1 MTDALVDGLRSF
13 NRTVTQRIGVLESE
27 YLARDRPL
35 GQSRVLWEIGT
46 HGSGLSAGCDI
57 RELRARLGLDSGY
70 LSRLLRALEGGG
82 LIEVTAADGDTRV
95 RTARLT
101 GAGHAELSELDRRSD
116 DLARSILEPLNTN
129 QRRRLAD
136 AMAEVERLF
145 VASQVQIAVMDT
157 RSPEARYCIRAYF
170 EEIATRLENGFDPAL
185 ALPAGDAELSAPAG
199 LLLVATLH
207 EEPVGCGGL
216 KLLRNTGHMI
226 EAAEVKR
233 VWISPNVRGM
243 GLGKRILAELERLAI
258 THGARTIRLDTNRA
272 LTEAI
277 AMYRSAGYHEVAA
290 FNDEKYAHHWF
301 EKLLDT

>member
-27 YLARDRPL
+27 YLTRDRPL
-35 GQSRVLWEIGT
+35 GQSRVLWEIGAN
-46 HGSGLSAGCDI
+46 GSGLSGGCDI

-82 LIEVTAADGDTRV
+82 LIEVNAADGDTRV

-101 GAGHAELSELDRRSD
+101 PAGHTELSELDRRSD
-116 DLARSILEPLNTN
+116 DLARSILEPLSIS
-129 QRRRLAD
+129 QRQRLAD

-145 VASQVQIAVMDT
+145 VASQVQVAVMDT

-170 EEIATRLENGFDPAL
+170 DEISARFSGGFDPAL
-185 ALPAGDAELSAPAG
+185 TLPAGDAELCAPAG
-199 LLLVATLH
+199 LFLVATLH

-216 KLLRNTGHMI
+216 KLLRNASGII
-226 EAAEVKR
+226 ETAEVKR

-243 GLGKRILAELERLAI
+243 GLGKRILAELEQRAI
-258 THGARTIRLDTNRA
+258 THDARTIRLDTNRA

-277 AMYRSAGYHEVAA
+277 AMYRSAGYREVAA

-301 EKLLDT
+301 EKRLG

>member
-1 MTDALVDGLRSF
+1 MIDTLVDGLRSF

-46 HGSGLSAGCDI
+46 NPSAGCDI
-57 RELRARLGLDSGY
+57 RELRARLSLDSGY
-70 LSRLLRALEGGG
+70 LSRLLRALEGTG
-82 LIEVTAADGDTRV
+82 LVEVNPADGDTRV

-101 GAGHAELSELDRRSD
+101 GAGLAELAELDRRSD
-116 DLARSILEPLNTN
+116 ELARSILEPLSSN

-170 EEIATRLENGFDPAL
+170 EEISARFSGGFDPAL
-185 ALPAGDAELSAPAG
+185 TLPAGDAELCPPAG
-199 LLLVATLH
+199 LFLVATLH

-216 KLLRNTGHMI
+216 KLPGDARV
-226 EAAEVKR
+226 AEIKR
-233 VWISPNVRGM
+233 VWTSPNIRGM
-243 GLGKRILAELERLAI
+243 GLGKRVLAELERQAV
-258 THGARTIRLDTNRA
+258 THGARTLRLDTNRA

-277 AMYRSAGYHEVAA
+277 AMYRSAGYEEVTA
-290 FNDEKYAHHWF
+290 FNDERYAHHWF
-301 EKLLDT
+301 EKRLDT

>member
-1 MTDALVDGLRSF
+1 MTDTLVDGLRSF

-35 GQSRVLWEIGT
+35 GQSRVLWEIGEN
-46 HGSGLSAGCDI
+46 GCDI

-70 LSRLLRALEGGG
+70 LSRLLRALEGAG
-82 LIEVTAADGDTRV
+82 LIDVNAADGDTRV

-101 GAGHAELSELDRRSD
+101 SAGSAELAELDRRSD
-116 DLARSILEPLNTN
+116 DLAQSILEPLSEN

-136 AMAEVERLF
+136 AMAEVEKLF
-145 VASQVQIAVMDT
+145 VASQVQIAIMNT
-157 RSPEARYCIRAYF
+157 RSPEARYCIRSYF

-199 LLLVATLH
+199 LFLVATLH

-216 KLLRNTGHMI
+216 KLLRNADSII
-226 EAAEVKR
+226 EAAEIKR

-243 GLGKRILAELERLAI
+243 GLGKRILAELERQAAA
-258 THGARTIRLDTNRA
+258 HGAQAIRLDTNRA

-277 AMYRSAGYHEVAA
+277 AMYRSAGYDEVAA
-290 FNDEKYAHHWF
+290 FNEEKYAHHWF
-301 EKLLDT
+301 EKRLDASSPRA

>member
-1 MTDALVDGLRSF
+1 MTDTLVDGLRSF

-35 GQSRVLWEIGT
+35 GQSRVLWEIGEN
-46 HGSGLSAGCDI
+46 GCDI

-70 LSRLLRALEGGG
+70 LSRLLRALEGAG
-82 LIEVTAADGDTRV
+82 LIEVNAADGDTRV

-101 GAGHAELSELDRRSD
+101 GTGSAELAELDRRSD
-116 DLARSILEPLNTN
+116 NLAHSILEPLSEN

-136 AMAEVERLF
+136 AMAEVEKLF
-145 VASQVQIAVMDT
+145 VASQVQIAIVNT
-157 RSPEARYCIRAYF
+157 RSPEARYCIRSYF

-199 LLLVATLH
+199 LFLVATLH

-216 KLLRNTGHMI
+216 KLLRNADGII
-226 EAAEVKR
+226 EAAEIKR
-233 VWISPNVRGM
+233 VWISPNVRGL
-243 GLGKRILAELERLAI
+243 GLGKRILAELERQAAA
-258 THGARTIRLDTNRA
+258 HGAQAIRLDTNRA

-277 AMYRSAGYHEVAA
+277 AMYRSAGYDEVAA
-290 FNDEKYAHHWF
+290 FNEEKYAHHWF
-301 EKLLDT
+301 EKRLDASSPRA

>member
-1 MTDALVDGLRSF
+1 MTDTLVDGLRSF

-35 GQSRVLWEIGT
+35 GQSRVLWEIGEN
-46 HGSGLSAGCDI
+46 GCDI

-70 LSRLLRALEGGG
+70 LSRLLRALEGAG
-82 LIEVTAADGDTRV
+82 LAEVTAADGDTRV
-95 RTARLT
+95 RAARLT
-101 GAGHAELSELDRRSD
+101 DTGRTELAELDRRSD
-116 DLARSILEPLNTN
+116 DLAHSILEPLSET

-145 VASQVQIAVMDT
+145 VASQVQIAVMNT

-170 EEIATRLENGFDPAL
+170 EEISARFEDGFDPAL
-185 ALPAGDAELSAPAG
+185 TLPAGDAELCAPAG
-199 LLLVATLH
+199 LFLVATLH

-216 KLLRNTGHMI
+216 KLPAATGT
-226 EAAEVKR
+226 AEIKR

-243 GLGKRILAELERLAI
+243 GLGKRILTELERQA
-258 THGARTIRLDTNRA
+258 TAHGAHAIRLDTNRA

-277 AMYRSAGYHEVAA
+277 AMYRSAGYDEVAA
-290 FNDEKYAHHWF
+290 FNHEKYAHHWF
-301 EKLLDT
+301 EKRLDASSPRA

>member
-35 GQSRVLWEIGT
+35 GQSRVLWEIGAR
-46 HGSGLSAGCDI
+46 GRDI
-57 RELRARLGLDSGY
+57 RELRAQLGLDSGY
-70 LSRLLRALEGGG
+70 LSRLLRALEGTG
-82 LIEVTAADGDTRV
+82 LVEVTAAEGDTRV

-101 GAGHAELSELDRRSD
+101 ETGRAELDELDRRSD
-116 DLARSILEPLNTN
+116 DLARSILAPLSAN

-145 VASQVQIAVMDT
+145 VASQVQVGIVDT
-157 RSPEARYCIRAYF
+157 RSPEARSCIRAYF
-170 EEIATRLENGFDPAL
+170 EEIAARLDSGFDPAL
-185 ALPAGDAELSAPAG
+185 ALPAGDTELSAPAG
-199 LLLVATLH
+199 LFLVASLH
-207 EEPVGCGGL
+207 DQPVGCGGL
-216 KLLRNTGHMI
+216 KLPRDTPV
-226 EAAEVKR
+226 AEIKR

-243 GLGKRILAELERLAI
+243 GLGKRILAELERQAM
-258 THGARTIRLDTNRA
+258 THGATAIRLDTNRA

-290 FNDEKYAHHWF
+290 FNDERYAHHWF
-301 EKLLDT
+301 EKRLDA

>member
-27 YLARDRPL
+27 YLARNRPL

-46 HGSGLSAGCDI
+46 NGSGLSGGCDI
-57 RELRARLGLDSGY
+57 RELHARLGLDSGY
-70 LSRLLRALEGGG
+70 LSRLLRALESGG

-101 GAGHAELSELDRRSD
+101 PAGHAELAELDRRSD
-116 DLARSILEPLNTN
+116 DLARSILEPLSIN

-145 VASQVQIAVMDT
+145 VASQVQVAVMDT

-170 EEIATRLENGFDPAL
+170 DEISARFSGGFDPAL
-185 ALPAGDAELSAPAG
+185 TLPAGDAELCAPAG
-199 LLLVATLH
+199 LFLVATLH

-216 KLLRNTGHMI
+216 KLLRNASGII
-226 EAAEVKR
+226 ETAEVKR

-243 GLGKRILAELERLAI
+243 GLGKRILAELEQRAI

-277 AMYRSAGYHEVAA
+277 AMYRSAGYGEVAA

-301 EKLLDT
+301 EKRLS

>member
-1 MTDALVDGLRSF
+1 MTDTLVDGLRSF

-35 GQSRVLWEIGT
+35 GQSRVLWEIGEN
-46 HGSGLSAGCDI
+46 GCDI

-70 LSRLLRALEGGG
+70 LSRLLRALESAG
-82 LIEVTAADGDTRV
+82 LIDVNAADGDTRV

-101 GAGHAELSELDRRSD
+101 STGSAELAELDRRSD
-116 DLARSILEPLNTN
+116 DLAQSILEPLSEN

-136 AMAEVERLF
+136 AMAEVEKLF
-145 VASQVQIAVMDT
+145 VASQVQIAIMNT
-157 RSPEARYCIRAYF
+157 RSPEARYCIRSYF
-170 EEIATRLENGFDPAL
+170 EEIATRLENGFDPTL

-199 LLLVATLH
+199 LFLVATLH

-216 KLLRNTGHMI
+216 KLLRNADSII
-226 EAAEVKR
+226 EAAEIKR

-243 GLGKRILAELERLAI
+243 GLGKRILAELERQAAA
-258 THGARTIRLDTNRA
+258 HGAQAIRLDTNRA

-277 AMYRSAGYHEVAA
+277 AMYRSAGYDEVAA
-290 FNDEKYAHHWF
+290 FNEEKYAHHWF
-301 EKLLDT
+301 EKRLDASSPRA

>member
-35 GQSRVLWEIGT
+35 GQSRVLWEIGDN
-46 HGSGLSAGCDI
+46 GCDI

-70 LSRLLRALEGGG
+70 LSRLLRALEGAG
-82 LIEVTAADGDTRV
+82 LVEVTVADGDTRV

-101 GAGHAELSELDRRSD
+101 DTGRAELAELDRRSD
-116 DLARSILEPLNTN
+116 DLAYSILEPLSPK
-129 QRRRLAD
+129 QRQRLAD

-145 VASQVQIAVMDT
+145 VASQVQIAIMDT

-170 EEIATRLENGFDPAL
+170 EEISARFEDGFDPAL
-185 ALPAGDAELSAPAG
+185 TLPAGDAELCAPAG
-199 LLLVATLH
+199 LFLVATLH

-216 KLLRNTGHMI
+216 KLPPATDT
-226 EAAEVKR
+226 AEIKR
-233 VWISPNVRGM
+233 VWISPTVRGM
-243 GLGKRILAELERLAI
+243 GLGKRLLDELERQA
-258 THGARTIRLDTNRA
+258 TARGAHAIRLDTNRA

-277 AMYRSAGYHEVAA
+277 AMYRSAGYAEVAP
-290 FNDEKYAHHWF
+290 FNQEKYAHFWF
-301 EKLLDT
+301 QKCLDAQNLSP

>member
-35 GQSRVLWEIGT
+35 GQSRVLWEIGA
-46 HGSGLSAGCDI
+46 GGCDI

-70 LSRLLRALEGGG
+70 LSRLLRALEGAG
-82 LIEVTAADGDTRV
+82 LIEVSAADGDTRV

-101 GAGHAELSELDRRSD
+101 DAGRDELAELDRRSD
-116 DLARSILEPLNTN
+116 DLARSILEPLTAH
-129 QRRRLAD
+129 QRTRLAD

-145 VASQVQIAVMDT
+145 VASQVRVAVMDT

-170 EEIATRLENGFDPAL
+170 EEITARFSGGFDPAL
-185 ALPAGDAELSAPAG
+185 TLPAGDVELSTPAG
-199 LLLVATLH
+199 LFLVATLH

-216 KLLRNTGHMI
+216 KMHGG
-226 EAAEVKR
+226 AGVAEIKR
-233 VWISPNVRGM
+233 VWISPTVRGM
-243 GLGKRILAELERLAI
+243 GLGKRILAELERQAES
-258 THGARTIRLDTNRA
+258 HGANMIRLDTNRA

-277 AMYRSAGYHEVAA
+277 AMYRSAGYREISA
-290 FNDEKYAHHWF
+290 FNDEQYAHHWF
-301 EKLLDT
+301 EKRLSS

>member
-1 MTDALVDGLRSF
+1 MTDTLVDGLRSF

-35 GQSRVLWEIGT
+35 GQSRVLWEIGEN
-46 HGSGLSAGCDI
+46 GCDI

-70 LSRLLRALEGGG
+70 LSRLLRALESAG
-82 LIEVTAADGDTRV
+82 LIDVNAADGDTRV

-101 GAGHAELSELDRRSD
+101 STGSAELAELDRRSD
-116 DLARSILEPLNTN
+116 DLAQSILEPLSEN

-136 AMAEVERLF
+136 AMAEVEKLF
-145 VASQVQIAVMDT
+145 VASQVQIAIMNT
-157 RSPEARYCIRAYF
+157 RSPEARYCIRSYF

-185 ALPAGDAELSAPAG
+185 ALPAGDAEPSAPAG
-199 LLLVATLH
+199 LFLVATLH

-216 KLLRNTGHMI
+216 KLLRNADSII
-226 EAAEVKR
+226 EAAEIKR

-243 GLGKRILAELERLAI
+243 GLGKRILAELERQAAA
-258 THGARTIRLDTNRA
+258 HGAQAIRLDTNRA

-277 AMYRSAGYHEVAA
+277 AMYRSAGYDEVAA
-290 FNDEKYAHHWF
+290 FNEEKYAHHWF
-301 EKLLDT
+301 EKRLDASSPRA